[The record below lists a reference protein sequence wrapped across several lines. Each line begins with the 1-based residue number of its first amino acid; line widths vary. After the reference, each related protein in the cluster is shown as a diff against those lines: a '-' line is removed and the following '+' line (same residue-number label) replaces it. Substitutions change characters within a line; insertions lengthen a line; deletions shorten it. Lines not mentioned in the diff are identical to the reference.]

1 MIWVLIMSSLKQIMG
16 LIFRKELA
24 CFSLLLLVL
33 FLFLLQISTSSAA
46 DHVSATFATFKA
58 KAGSAAS
65 KVSSIDVESINGS
78 IGSRDKD
85 HEDAGDHA
93 HVFGDEKRKVFTGP
107 NPLHNR

>member
-1 MIWVLIMSSLKQIMG
+1 
-16 LIFRKELA
+16 ELA

-46 DHVSATFATFKA
+46 DHVSATFATFK
-58 KAGSAAS
+58 
-65 KVSSIDVESINGS
+65 ESINGS